1 MEKARPRLLIVD
13 DHEIFRRGLRTVLE
27 TRSDLEIVGEAT
39 DGLDAIEKAKLWK
52 PDLIVMDVSM
62 PKVDGLQ
69 AMRIIREQQPDTKVL
84 ILSQH
89 DSSFMLG
96 AALKAGASGYVTKS
110 QVSRSLLGAID
121 TLIEGKPFSWNSEE
135 MTSSAGGSS
144 EHLPTA

>member
-1 MEKARPRLLIVD
+1 MTLPLAIIAEDEPLLRA
-13 DHEIFRRGLRTVLE
+13 EIRHSLYELWPELNVCA
-27 TRSDLEIVGEAT
+27 EA
-39 DGLDAIEKAKLWK
+39 E
-52 PDLIVMDVSM
+52 
-62 PKVDGLQ
+62 DGLQ

-135 MTSSAGGSS
+135 MSSSAGGSS
-144 EHLPTA
+144 ENLPTA